1 MLTMDL
7 NRRTALKT
15 IGAGLFTVGA
25 VSGSGAAEKGGLQR
39 ELADVRSA
47 TATYNDPAVAYE
59 DGYIAFD
66 QNGNPVALEDVVTDA
81 MSICGMG
88 FHFVNQSLMG
98 STDRTTPQ
106 VLVYGADDDGN
117 LILGG
122 VEYIIPD
129 EVSGGNP
136 DLFAHDNGAEH
147 WDEGPFP
154 DVHSLH
160 VWVHTHNP
168 DGVFNH
174 SNPRKQ
180 FSPDGCL
187 GH

>member
-1 MLTMDL
+1 MSNNDLT
-7 NRRTALKT
+7 RRTTLKT
-15 IGAGLFTVGA
+15 IGAGLLSVGA
-25 VSGSGAAEKGGLQR
+25 FAGTTAATNNGGLQG
-39 ELADVRSA
+39 ELAEVRSA
-47 TATYNDPAVAYE
+47 TAKYNDPVNAYA
-59 DGYIAFD
+59 DGYVAF
-66 QNGNPVALEDVVTDA
+66 GPSGPVALEDVVSDA
-81 MSICGMG
+81 DSVCGMG
-88 FHFVNQSLMG
+88 FHFANLGLIG

-106 VLVYGADDDGN
+106 VLVYGVDDDEN
-117 LILGG
+117 LILGA

-129 EVSGGNP
+129 AIPGEP
-136 DLFAHDNGAEH
+136 DLFEHDDGAEH
-147 WDEGPFP
+147 WDAGPLP
-154 DVHSLH
+154 GVHSLH